1 MLFAAPD
8 LAHRHPQLEA
18 QPVEA
23 APEPWHQ
30 PRPAQEFVDQTWSEA
45 RAWAEGLVR
54 NLKAQRVLTAQAAWA
69 LQAPRRWAG
78 AAEDALRWVGLVPV
92 WPAIESPQ
100 DAQPG
105 QGHALCPTRAIA
117 LWVRPAQRA
126 LRLLSDAPCRI
137 DEAQFERWARASGHA
152 WLFDPPV
159 SAVFSLEALLRV
171 VADFT
176 KHHGRSAG
184 VAFQAHPALN
194 SALEAALE
202 RAGVCV
208 WVRPAPTADLER
220 GSASW
225 CGAWL
230 RGLYVAK
237 NNLPQQGRGGSAAHF
252 ARVVGDARLLRLG
265 QCKPGAEASRS
276 ALQEC
281 SAAWLQYESARQY
294 EEYSASV
301 GQEALGAFLE
311 GFSDPAPAPSGAR
324 AGEGEPF
331 DMPPET
337 ARALM
342 QSEDGL
348 SPGPEAAPQGTPE
361 QARAEHPAQPGPG
374 AFALEAEPDTG
385 ANARPSRTGTQGSP
399 EHDPKKDPTL
409 DATAQD
415 QPQPLFAQLLG
426 PAAGP
431 TQAPAPEPGPQDPQD
446 AARLPEAAPV
456 QQAPACEVLPQPAAQ
471 SLPEAP
477 AAPAAQPS
485 RPQAPEPTTAPS
497 GDPIS
502 RQMAAWMARGLAGG
516 LVGGLAGAPAGA
528 APAQHAPT
536 VQDAASTT
544 PAAEPP
550 TARAAPQSAMAN
562 AAAVASQLPRAAAPA
577 LPEPALRRTD
587 LELADP
593 RELEQVFEQAAQPA
607 RHPTSLPTDSPPAGA
622 PCAPQPLRPAQ
633 VLPALEPPSPDAQ
646 DALRDWFDAKWQGY
660 CQDALRHWFGA
671 EWQGY
676 CQAAGVAL
684 PLAPRAFAALRACVS
699 AALGP
704 STSPWPLARMGA
716 LKRAWQALCLQR
728 GAAYE
733 PLDVLYLA
741 LLLGAKRE
749 ARLYRRVQHVST
761 LAEVRELMDS
771 AK

>member
-18 QPVEA
+18 QPVEV

-100 DAQPG
+100 DVQPG
-105 QGHALCPTRAIA
+105 QDHALRPTRAIA

-126 LRLLSDAPCRI
+126 LRLLPDAPCRI

-159 SAVFSLEALLRV
+159 SAVFSLEALLRA

-194 SALEAALE
+194 SALEAAFE

-208 WVRPAPTADLER
+208 WTRPASTADLER

-237 NNLPQQGRGGSAAHF
+237 NGLPQQGRGVSAAHF

-265 QCKPGAEASRS
+265 QCKPGAEVSKA

-294 EEYSASV
+294 EEHSASAGLEV
-301 GQEALGAFLE
+301 LGAALE
-311 GFSDPAPAPSGAR
+311 GFSGSASAPSRGR
-324 AGEGEPF
+324 AGEGEPL

-342 QSEDGL
+342 QAEDGL
-348 SPGPEAAPQGTPE
+348 SPGPEAAPQDTPGW
-361 QARAEHPAQPGPG
+361 ARAKHPAQPGPG
-374 AFALEAEPDTG
+374 AFALEAEPDTETD
-385 ANARPSRTGTQGSP
+385 ARLSRTGTQGSP
-399 EHDPKKDPTL
+399 EHGPNKDLAPGSTV
-409 DATAQD
+409 QD
-415 QPQPLFAQLLG
+415 QPQPHSAQLLG
-426 PAAGP
+426 SAAEP
-431 TQAPAPEPGPQDPQD
+431 TQAPAPEPGPGPQDPQD
-446 AARLPEAAPV
+446 AAQLPEAAPV
-456 QQAPACEVLPQPAAQ
+456 QQAPACEAPPQSAAQ
-471 SLPEAP
+471 SLSEAP
-477 AAPAAQPS
+477 SASVVQPT
-485 RPQAPEPTTAPS
+485 RPQAPEPTAAPS

-516 LVGGLAGAPAGA
+516 LVGGLAGAPVGA

-550 TARAAPQSAMAN
+550 AAQAAPQSATAN
-562 AAAVASQLPRAAAPA
+562 AAAVASQLPRAVAPA
-577 LPEPALRRTD
+577 LPEPAPQRTD

-593 RELEQVFEQAAQPA
+593 RELEQVFEQAALPA

-633 VLPALEPPSPDAQ
+633 VLPALEPLPLDA
-646 DALRDWFDAKWQGY
+646 
-660 CQDALRHWFGA
+660 QDALRHWFGA

-761 LAEVRELMDS
+761 LAEVRALVDS